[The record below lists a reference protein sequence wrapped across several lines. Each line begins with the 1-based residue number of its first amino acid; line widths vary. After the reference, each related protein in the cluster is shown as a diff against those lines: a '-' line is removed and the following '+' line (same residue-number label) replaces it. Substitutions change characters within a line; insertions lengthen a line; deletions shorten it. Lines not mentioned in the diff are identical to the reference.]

1 MPSWA
6 QTNPRKRLLPLPAA
20 GDDTMAFRLEFA
32 IRIVLKRYNP
42 QTAQS
47 NCHTAARERAE
58 FVGGY
63 RDPFVLALS
72 PDVHRETL

>member
-1 MPSWA
+1 
-6 QTNPRKRLLPLPAA
+6 
-20 GDDTMAFRLEFA
+20 MAFRLEFA

-42 QTAQS
+42 ETAQS